1 MIRMRRRRAPLRQPP
16 KDDPLDA
23 LKVARDAAAE
33 GDRNG
38 SFRVELVEDLDH
50 LIVFDPDIDQL
61 LLHLREYWFGSIGGN
76 GHRRDR
82 HQGTKEQRE
91 GKCSHDHS
99 FQMLPSAG
107 GQN

>member
-1 MIRMRRRRAPLRQPP
+1 MTTGQPGT
-16 KDDPLDA
+16 DTIDQ
-23 LKVARDAAAE
+23 
-33 GDRNG
+33 
-38 SFRVELVEDLDH
+38 LVEDLDH

-76 GHRRDR
+76 GHRRQR
-82 HQGTKEQRE
+82 HQRTKEQRE